1 MKNKT
6 YFKISIIYFIAI
18 ALIATLFVLGYFG
31 IIENDYLSSFLIQ
44 VVVMFAIPML
54 AYTLLVSKNF
64 KKTFADTGFKKISG
78 KMFWITILIGL
89 VLYFLNCYVADIF
102 AAITSLFGYEKIT
115 TPTVVKLDYAFLLK
129 ELLLSCVLPGF
140 CEEFLHRG
148 IMLFAG
154 KKTRNPRYCLL
165 ISSLLFGLM
174 HLNINQFFY
183 AAILGCLIGYVGF
196 VADSIFPCMIIHFM
210 NNFLGNYI
218 YYGAK
223 LKWTLP
229 VTISN
234 ITNFIYA
241 HPVRLLVIMFLSIP
255 LLLYVYKKL
264 INLMQKEKA
273 KTTLKNIVKELSMTN
288 ISISEAQEKINM
300 VNRIIQQKQ
309 LNTLIEYK
317 ANNKPKF
324 YEKIFIIS
332 SVILGALI
340 TISSFIWGIL

>member
-18 ALIATLFVLGYFG
+18 TLIATLFALGYWG
-31 IIENDYLSSFLIQ
+31 IIDNEYLSAFLIQ
-44 VVVMFAIPML
+44 IIVMFAVPML

-64 KKTFADTGFKKISG
+64 KKTFGDCGFKKISV
-78 KMFWITILIGL
+78 KTFWITILIGL

-115 TPTVVKLDYAFLLK
+115 NPTIVKLDYAFLLK
-129 ELLLSCVLPGF
+129 ELVLSCILPGF

-229 VTISN
+229 TLIN
-234 ITNFIYA
+234 DITTFIYS
-241 HPVRLLVIMFLSIP
+241 HPIRLLLIMFTSIP
-255 LLLYVYKKL
+255 LLLFLYKKL
-264 INLMQKEKA
+264 VDKLQKEKA
-273 KTTLKNIVKELSMTN
+273 KTSLKSIVKELGMTN
-288 ISISEAQEKINM
+288 ISVAEAQEKINM
-300 VNRIIQQKQ
+300 VNKLIHQKQ
-309 LNTLIEYK
+309 INTLLQYK
-317 ANNKPKF
+317 ANEKPKF
-324 YEKIFIIS
+324 YERIFIIS
-332 SVILGALI
+332 SIILGLLI
-340 TISSFIWGIL
+340 TISSFIWGII